1 LILIA
6 HRGVHLRE
14 AMISTRDSITFTGLI
29 CLAIMGLTFVT
40 SANAQVHD
48 CTIETAVD
56 RSNEAEVVL
65 QWSFNHHQCVII
77 SPGTTVTWNG
87 NFNTHPLG
95 GGVSPVTDNTS
106 PISSADDQGGSVVLN
121 EVGDYPY
128 FCEVHTSTMTGVIYV
143 RASLPADFSKSS
155 PVDASTDQPTTTT
168 LSWMASTGATA
179 YEYCIDTTDNDAC
192 DTSWTSV
199 GTNTSA
205 NPAGLS
211 DDTDYFWQARAS
223 NAGGTTEANG
233 GSWWRFR
240 TRVDSPAGFDK
251 VSPADA
257 STDQPT
263 TTTLSW
269 MASTRATAYEYCID
283 TTDNDACDTSW
294 TSVDTSTSAML
305 EELSVLTD
313 YYWQIM
319 AINGG
324 GTTEANGGTWWNFKT
339 SAISE
344 VIFKDG
350 FEP

>member
-1 LILIA
+1 
-6 HRGVHLRE
+6 
-14 AMISTRDSITFTGLI
+14 MISTRENITFTGLI

-40 SANAQVHD
+40 LANAQYVIVND

-65 QWSFNHHQCVII
+65 QWSNPHHQCVII

-87 NFNTHPLG
+87 NFNFHPLG

-143 RASLPADFSKSS
+143 RASLPFRTMVDS
-155 PVDASTDQPTTTT
+155 PAGFDKVSPANASTDQPTTTT

-233 GSWWRFR
+233 GSWCRRHHRGQWWKLVAFPHKGRVTGGFR
-240 TRVDSPAGFDK
+240 QSQSGGRLDR
-251 VSPADA
+251 PADH
-257 STDQPT
+257 DRPQLDGKYPGDR
-263 TTTLSW
+263 L
-269 MASTRATAYEYCID
+269 R
-283 TTDNDACDTSW
+283 
-294 TSVDTSTSAML
+294 
-305 EELSVLTD
+305 VLHRHD
-313 YYWQIM
+313 
-319 AINGG
+319 
-324 GTTEANGGTWWNFKT
+324 
-339 SAISE
+339 
-344 VIFKDG
+344 
-350 FEP
+350 